1 MKIMRILGVAV
12 LAATV
17 AGCTLSERQFVE
29 YRAVFNKHPE
39 LRAKYHAMCVKEI
52 RRSPRSKIEL
62 AAAFGISQ
70 RPFDLCRL
78 QGFVPQKAHAAPD
91 PHSTREV
98 ETFSHQSQLV
108 SLIVDIRKTL

>member
-39 LRAKYHAMCVKEI
+39 LRARYHVICVKEI
-52 RRSPRSKIEL
+52 KRSPRAKIEL
-62 AAAFGISQ
+62 AAEVVDLKVSTFPQAFCKRMLSAYLSG
-70 RPFDLCRL
+70 RLTYADYKDLSRSKPTPRL
-78 QGFVPQKAHAAPD
+78 
-91 PHSTREV
+91 
-98 ETFSHQSQLV
+98 
-108 SLIVDIRKTL
+108 IRILRGK

>member
-39 LRAKYHAMCVKEI
+39 LRAKYHTICVKEI
-52 RRSPRSKIEL
+52 KRYGLKDGKQI
-62 AAAFGISQ
+62 AFVD
-70 RPFDLCRL
+70 RETP
-78 QGFVPQKAHAAPD
+78 
-91 PHSTREV
+91 TRGKEMTV
-98 ETFSHQSQLV
+98 LEQLFGNLGRFNNSV
-108 SLIVDIRKTL
+108 GSGGRGR